1 MRLKNK
7 LILVS
12 GAAGFLGS
20 KIVETLLEEQSYCL
34 LIDKNDV
41 KLNILKNNL
50 KKKKFKNF
58 TVSNVDITSETK
70 VKKYFSLIKKKF
82 KKLDGIL
89 NLAAIDPKV
98 GKSNKLLTSFEKTN
112 LKDFKLQIGVGIIG
126 LILISKYS
134 IDLLKKSDTASVVN
148 LASDLSIISPDH
160 RIYGKKRGLPV
171 SKPIS
176 YSIIKHGVLGYT
188 KYLAS
193 YYGKDKIRFNC
204 ISPGGISAGQPKS
217 FKNKINKLIP
227 MNRMGNIEDI
237 EYAVVH
243 LLSDESKYTNGINLV
258 IDGGRSVW

>member
-7 LILVS
+7 IILIS

-50 KKKKFKNF
+50 KKFKNF

-112 LKDFKLQIGVGIIG
+112 LKDFKLQIDVGIIG

-160 RIYGKKRGLPV
+160 RIYGKKGAYQSL
-171 SKPIS
+171 SQ
-176 YSIIKHGVLGYT
+176 
-188 KYLAS
+188 YL
-193 YYGKDKIRFNC
+193 I
-204 ISPGGISAGQPKS
+204 
-217 FKNKINKLIP
+217 
-227 MNRMGNIEDI
+227 
-237 EYAVVH
+237 
-243 LLSDESKYTNGINLV
+243 LLLNMVY
-258 IDGGRSVW
+258 